1 MFLPLILQSFSFFSS
16 IPVSGRIVQ
25 KLARNAVSVLALPYA
40 EERLHKFIPLRPV
53 MALAP
58 IAAQIGS
65 APDASA
71 IRFFAPVVLSNAT
84 TAIVPYPAALR
95 AAPKMVIRVDAI

>member
-1 MFLPLILQSFSFFSS
+1 
-16 IPVSGRIVQ
+16 
-25 KLARNAVSVLALPYA
+25 
-40 EERLHKFIPLRPV
+40 